1 MSRSRQ
7 LHFALVF
14 AGTAI
19 VVLALWLWPRDSRA
33 DQKNTVVQAQA
44 VPVKTAPVSVQTIP
58 QSVGTLGSL
67 VALQVATI
75 SAQENGRITAI
86 HFKDGQQVA
95 SGMPIVQMDNAQA
108 QADYVTAVAAWQLA
122 VTKYNRS
129 KLLINEAISLQDL
142 AALKADMDSKNA
154 TVHSTQ
160 AELNAKQIVAPF
172 SGVLGA
178 FQVAQG
184 DYVSAGT
191 SIVTLVNSQQ
201 LKADYKLAQDLKAQ
215 LQLGQLVAITSDAY
229 PNQVFY
235 GTVSFISPTV
245 NQDTRSIDVEA
256 TINNKDLLLAPG
268 MFVQVSQQIGKITN
282 ALVIPDN
289 ALQADIKG
297 YFVYKLVNNHA
308 VQTYVQ
314 AGQHLT
320 GQVQIVSGLQPTDIV
335 VAQGQQNLDDGSL
348 VQVMN

>member
-1 MSRSRQ
+1 MNNSQRWH
-7 LHFALVF
+7 L
-14 AGTAI
+14 AI
-19 VVLALWLWPRDSRA
+19 VAATAVLLVLVLWLWPRDSHA
-33 DQKNTVVQAQA
+33 AKKNIVIQTQP
-44 VPVKTAPVSVQTIP
+44 VPVKTVPVAIQTIP
-58 QSVGTLGSL
+58 QAVGTLGSL
-67 VALQVATI
+67 SALQVATI
-75 SAQENGRITAI
+75 SAQGDGRITAI

-95 SGMPIVQMDNAQA
+95 SGMPIVQMDDAQA
-108 QADYVTAVAAWQLA
+108 QADYVTAVAAWQVAL
-122 VTKYNRS
+122 TKYNRS

-154 TVHSTQ
+154 AVHSTQ
-160 AELNAKQIVAPF
+160 AALNAKQIIAPF

-184 DYVSAGT
+184 DYVSAG
-191 SIVTLVNSQQ
+191 SAIVTLVNSQQ

-215 LQLGQLVAITSDAY
+215 LQLGQLVAITTDAY
-229 PNQVFY
+229 PGKVFY
-235 GTVSFISPTV
+235 GTVNFISPTV

-256 TINNKDLLLAPG
+256 TIANKDLLLSPG

-282 ALVIPDN
+282 AMVIPDN

-297 YFVYKLVNNHA
+297 YYVYKVVNNHA

-320 GQVQIVSGLQPTDIV
+320 GQVQIISGLQPTDIV
-335 VAQGQQNLDDGSL
+335 ISQGQQNLDDGSL
-348 VQVMN
+348 VQVMG